1 MDVCLGSNHHPIWY
15 CMGGPMDHSTPLLAR
30 ARGNDADFDL
40 HCDNLRSQ
48 SRLWLRLFDCD
59 LPIVIFD
66 VSIVIF
72 RM

>member
-1 MDVCLGSNHHPIWY
+1 
-15 CMGGPMDHSTPLLAR
+15 MDHSTPLLAR